1 MGHKEDLLEGAKK
14 CLVEIG
20 YAQTTARDIVK
31 MSGTNLASIGYH
43 FGSKDALMFHAMI
56 AMVGE
61 WAEKIDAGVQLPS
74 TATSAERFRTRWER
88 LISLFAEDRN
98 ILVASFEAVGQ
109 IERSPE
115 LRAIIAAAQEDGRLA
130 LATDFFN
137 IDPSMDPKLVR
148 AIGATMLAMM
158 TGVMAQWLINP
169 KAAPT
174 ADELAGAMGAMA
186 ALFSKQAPA

>member
-14 CLVEIG
+14 CLVELG

-31 MSGTNLASIGYH
+31 ASGTNLASIGYH
-43 FGSKDALMFHAMI
+43 YGSKDALMFHAMI
-56 AMVGE
+56 AMIGE
-61 WAEKIDAGVQLPS
+61 WAEKVDAGVQLPAS
-74 TATSAERFRTRWER
+74 ASSAERFRARWER

-98 ILVASFEAVGQ
+98 IVVASFEAVGQ

-115 LRAIIAAAQEDGRLA
+115 LRAIIAQAQEDGRLS
-130 LATDFFN
+130 LAADFFN
-137 IDPSMDPKLVR
+137 IDPAMDPNTVR
-148 AIGATMLAMM
+148 AMGASMLAMM

-174 ADELAGAMGAMA
+174 AEELTGAMGAMA
-186 ALFSKQAPA
+186 SLFKEST

>member
-61 WAEKIDAGVQLPS
+61 WAEKIDAGAPLPPS
-74 TATSAERFRTRWER
+74 ATSAERFRARWER

-98 ILVASFEAVGQ
+98 VLVASFEAVGQ

-130 LATDFFN
+130 LAADFLN

-174 ADELAGAMGAMA
+174 AEELAEAMGAMA
-186 ALFSKQAPA
+186 TLFGKQAPA

>member
-20 YAQTTARDIVK
+20 YARTTARDIVAA
-31 MSGTNLASIGYH
+31 SGTNLASIGYH

-56 AMVGE
+56 AMIGE
-61 WAEKIDAGVQLPS
+61 WAEKVDAGLTLPPS
-74 TATSAERFRTRWER
+74 ATSAQRFLARWER

-98 ILVASFEAVGQ
+98 TLVASFEAVGQ

-115 LRAIIAAAQEDGRLA
+115 LRAIIAAAQEDGRLS
-130 LATDFFN
+130 LAADFFN
-137 IDPSMDPKLVR
+137 IDPSMDPATVR
-148 AIGATMLAMM
+148 AIGASMLALM

-174 ADELAGAMGAMA
+174 AKELSTAMGAMA
-186 ALFSKQAPA
+186 ALFSKEPPA

>member
-61 WAEKIDAGVQLPS
+61 WAEKIDAGAPLPPS
-74 TATSAERFRTRWER
+74 ATSAERFRARWER
-88 LISLFAEDRN
+88 LISLFVEDRN
-98 ILVASFEAVGQ
+98 VLVASFEAVGQ
-109 IERSPE
+109 IERQRGGAEVGDVGPG
-115 LRAIIAAAQEDGRLA
+115 LGGRRDAAQIHAAADDARPAYLCASTNREHRDGDRA
-130 LATDFFN
+130 HHE
-137 IDPSMDPKLVR
+137 PPPKSR
-148 AIGATMLAMM
+148 SRQNQYT
-158 TGVMAQWLINP
+158 T
-169 KAAPT
+169 
-174 ADELAGAMGAMA
+174 
-186 ALFSKQAPA
+186 

>member
-1 MGHKEDLLEGAKK
+1 MGHKEYLLEGAKK

-20 YAQTTARDIVK
+20 YAQTTARDIVAA
-31 MSGTNLASIGYH
+31 SGTNLASIGYH
-43 FGSKDALMFHAMI
+43 YGSKDALMFHAMI
-56 AMVGE
+56 AMIGE

-74 TATSAERFRTRWER
+74 TASSAERFRARWER

-115 LRAIIAAAQEDGRLA
+115 LRAIIAGAQEDGRLT
-130 LATDFFN
+130 LAADFFT
-137 IDPSMDPKLVR
+137 IDPSMDQKTVR
-148 AIGATMLAMM
+148 AVGAAMLAMM

-169 KAAPT
+169 KGAPT
-174 ADELAGAMGAMA
+174 AEELTVAMA
-186 ALFSKQAPA
+186 AMAGMFGKGA